1 MTLQEVQAA
10 GRFAWRPGG
19 NLIYVPGEGVLLL
32 LVNEG
37 AVVFDTL
44 RPQGDLP
51 PWALA
56 GWRHERGCPCG
67 CWQEGSLPDSSQ
79 AAGTTPNG
87 SGDSGRVRR
96 LLRTMVP
103 HRTRSG

>member
-10 GRFAWRPGG
+10 GRFASRPGG

-37 AVVFDTL
+37 AVIFDTL
-44 RPQGDLP
+44 RPEGDLP

-67 CWQEGSLPDSSQ
+67 CWQESPPDPGNG
-79 AAGTTPNG
+79 AGATRNG
-87 SGDSGRVRR
+87 SGDPGRVRR
-96 LLRTMVP
+96 LLRAMVP